1 MRLMIIITTLIAHNN
16 GKREDEAVM
25 RKIVKTMTEGIIM
38 VMKMVRIEVLM
49 MTKMKILLIALLFE
63 KIYHQK

>member
-1 MRLMIIITTLIAHNN
+1 MIIITTLVAHNN

-63 KIYHQK
+63 KI

>member
-1 MRLMIIITTLIAHNN
+1 MIIITTLVAHNN

>member
-16 GKREDEAVM
+16 GKRENEAVM

>member
-1 MRLMIIITTLIAHNN
+1 MIIITTLIAHNN

>member
-16 GKREDEAVM
+16 GKRENEAVM

-63 KIYHQK
+63 KI